1 MGVFHVFK
9 LCKWYQIAQNMTY
22 RKKSAAS
29 RIFAYSTQKHKN
41 NDQLKLITLCSAFI
55 TDWEKSHKLLHNSLS
70 KRIIVLTI
78 LKSKEL
84 ISIHCQKSLLTK
96 FYVDMLQLKNYG
108 FTTLNPFSTNVPL
121 TDKPG
126 SWFSLAKC
134 LKNTCG
140 RVTF

>member
-9 LCKWYQIAQNMTY
+9 LCKWYQIAQNITY
-22 RKKSAAS
+22 REKSAAS
-29 RIFAYSTQKHKN
+29 RIFAYLDQKHEN

-70 KRIIVLTI
+70 KSIIVLTI

-96 FYVDMLQLKNYG
+96 CYVDMLQLKNYG

-126 SWFSLAKC
+126 SWFSLAKW
-134 LKNTCG
+134 LKKTCG